1 MTMFMAV
8 VLAVVFAIV
17 VAAALT
23 RTGRAADVLDW
34 DPTDRMAARDA
45 SDAEELERG
54 LAEHNARRA
63 SQGLP
68 PEDELELRRR
78 LARERRL

>member
-8 VLAVVFAIV
+8 VLAVVFVVV

-34 DPTDRMAARDA
+34 DPTDRMAAREA
-45 SDAEELERG
+45 SDAEELELG

-63 SQGLP
+63 AQGLP